1 MSDPIQIVSEWHEAV
16 NFGDA
21 ERLARLVSDDV
32 EIGGP
37 RGTDRGLEALV
48 DWVERTGIQLEPT
61 VWYQRGETVVV
72 CQLATW
78 PGEGGTPGDPQPAA
92 SAFVVHDD
100 RILSIVRYADQVA
113 AFGATG
119 LAATDRVQD

>member
-1 MSDPIQIVSEWHEAV
+1 MSDAIQIVNQWHEAV
-16 NFGDA
+16 NSGDT
-21 ERLARLVSDDV
+21 ERLADLVSEDV

-37 RGTDRGLEALV
+37 RGTDLGLVALV
-48 DWVERTGIQLEPT
+48 GWVERTGIRLEPT
-61 VWYQRGETVVV
+61 VWYQRGETIVV

-78 PGEGGTPGDPQPAA
+78 PGEGGAPGDPQPAA

-100 RILSIVRYADQVA
+100 RILSIVRYADQIA

-119 LAATDRVQD
+119 LTATDRVQD

>member
-1 MSDPIQIVSEWHEAV
+1 MSDPIQIVSAWHEAV
-16 NFGDA
+16 NSGDA
-21 ERLARLVSDDV
+21 ERLAELVSEDV

-37 RGTDRGLEALV
+37 RGTDHGLEALV

-78 PGEGGTPGDPQPAA
+78 PGEGGAPGDPQPAA

-100 RILSIVRYADQVA
+100 RILSIVRYADQIA

-119 LAATDRVQD
+119 LVATDRVQD

>member
-1 MSDPIQIVSEWHEAV
+1 MSDPIQIVNQWHDAV
-16 NFGDA
+16 NSGDT
-21 ERLARLVSDDV
+21 ERLANLVSKDV

-37 RGTDRGLEALV
+37 RGTERGLEMLV
-48 DWVERTGIQLEPT
+48 DWVERTGIRLEPT

-92 SAFVVHDD
+92 SAFVVHGD
-100 RILSIVRYADQVA
+100 RIMSIVRYADQIA

-119 LAATDRVQD
+119 LAETDRVRD

>member
-1 MSDPIQIVSEWHEAV
+1 MSDAIQIVNAWHEAV
-16 NFGDA
+16 NSGDTG
-21 ERLARLVSDDV
+21 RLAELVSEDV

-37 RGTDRGLEALV
+37 RGTDRGLEMLI
-48 DWVERTGIQLEPT
+48 DWVERTGIRLEPT
-61 VWYQRGETVVV
+61 VWYQRGETVIV

-78 PGEGGTPGDPQPAA
+78 PGEGGAPGDPQPAA

-100 RILSIVRYADQVA
+100 RILSIVRYADQIA

>member
-1 MSDPIQIVSEWHEAV
+1 MSDPIQIVKAWHETV
-16 NFGDA
+16 NSGDIG
-21 ERLARLVSDDV
+21 RLAGLVSEDV

-37 RGTDRGLEALV
+37 RGTDRGPEVLV
-48 DWVERTGIQLEPT
+48 EWVERTGIRLEPT

-78 PGEGGTPGDPQPAA
+78 PGESGTPGDPQPAA
-92 SAFVVHDD
+92 SAFVVRDD
-100 RILSIVRYADQVA
+100 RIMSIVRYADQIA